1 MTTDQDVTKVQN
13 TPPEVDDQNGAPSD
27 DGTAFFEIRV
37 QGHLDSNW
45 SDWLEGLEVKL
56 LDNGE
61 MVLCG
66 PIVDQAALL
75 GVLNKLGH
83 LNLAL
88 LSVNQVKRK
97 EPEKNECNTRTES

>member
-1 MTTDQDVTKVQN
+1 MTDQDETKVQ
-13 TPPEVDDQNGAPSD
+13 TTLPEAEDQNGAPSD
-27 DGTAFFEIRV
+27 GRPAFFEIRV
-37 QGHLDSNW
+37 QGHLDGNW

-88 LSVNQVKRK
+88 LSVNQVERK
-97 EPEKNECNTRTES
+97 EQEKNERITNQES